1 MKFSKAKKKLKSMN
15 LNIRK
20 ERGGWI
26 VFPRGKKD
34 KAEQFKT
41 QAEALKF
48 ASSRDAV

>member
-1 MKFSKAKKKLKSMN
+1 MKFSKAKKKLAPMD

-34 KAEQFKT
+34 KAETFKT
-41 QAEALKF
+41 QIEALEF
-48 ASSRDAV
+48 ASSRSAG